1 MISQRRPLAKDETL
15 HAQSP
20 SNHGGRMVAKARPR
34 RTSMISLIFALI
46 LFVVA
51 VVVYTGQASRT
62 DDEVDVTTRLY
73 LKGLNQRE
81 GKNLMKLFNDDEAA
95 MNGRLMQIW
104 RQRYM
109 GECDKRNSQAYLHST
124 MGGLFSPPS
133 PEVVNQTSVNQDIEP
148 CKHTFLDLGANIGDT
163 VGHVVD
169 AGLPFC
175 GDEATGLHPKY
186 DTGLG
191 DVHGNYEAG
200 KWNPV
205 SKWLYQHLAAFPS
218 LYPEQFCVY
227 SFEGNPSFT
236 SRLQAIENRVM
247 GSVPR
252 PVRRTHFFT
261 QSVVT
266 DIPGPT
272 TFFLDT
278 FNEKGNF
285 DGSSLLPDMYSIKR
299 VKKQQKNVVKVTAM
313 GYTLPQ
319 ILNMTVKPTPQSH
332 VMIKMDIEGIEY
344 AVLNQAVDY
353 LCELV
358 EKHHMFVALVV
369 ELHEEKKRVDEYTK
383 KYFAE
388 TEPKLRTCGVQFS
401 RGDGG

>member
-1 MISQRRPLAKDETL
+1 MISQRRPMAKDDGP
-15 HAQSP
+15 QGQGQ
-20 SNHGGRMVAKARPR
+20 SNHGGRTVAKARR
-34 RTSMISLIFALI
+34 RRGSMISLIFGVGI
-46 LFVVA
+46 LVVPT
-51 VVVYTGQASRT
+51 VFFSGELSHNK
-62 DDEVDVTTRLY
+62 DEMDVTKRL
-73 LKGLNQRE
+73 LFKGLNQRE
-81 GKNLMKLFNDDEAA
+81 GMNLMKLFNDEEAV
-95 MNGRLMQIW
+95 MNGRLVQTW

-109 GECDKRNSQAYLHST
+109 GECEKRNSQAYLHTT

-133 PEVVNQTSVNQDIEP
+133 PEVVNRTNIHQDIER

-175 GDEATGLHPKY
+175 GDEVTGLHPKY
-186 DTGLG
+186 NTSLG
-191 DVHGNYEAG
+191 DIHGNYEARR
-200 KWNPV
+200 WNPV
-205 SKWLYQHLAAFPS
+205 SKWLYQHLASFPS

-236 SRLQAIENRVM
+236 SRLHEIENRVM

-285 DGSSLLPDMYSIKR
+285 DGSSLLPEMYSIKR
-299 VKKQQKNVVKVTAM
+299 VKKKQKNVVKVTAM
-313 GYTLPQ
+313 GYTLQQ
-319 ILNMTVKPTPQSH
+319 ILNMTVDPTPKSH

-344 AVLNQAVDY
+344 AVLNQAVHY
-353 LCELV
+353 LCDLV

-369 ELHEEKKRVDEYTK
+369 ELHEEKKRVDEHTK

-388 TEPKLRTCGVQFS
+388 TEPKLRICGVQFS